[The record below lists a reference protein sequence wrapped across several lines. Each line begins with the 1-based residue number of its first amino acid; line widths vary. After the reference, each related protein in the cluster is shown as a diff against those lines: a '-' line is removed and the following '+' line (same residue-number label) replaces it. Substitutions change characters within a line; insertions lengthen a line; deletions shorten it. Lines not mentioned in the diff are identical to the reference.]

1 MTLEEKCK
9 QLPRIISNAGI
20 ELKFPGHYSYPEDVC
35 TFIDKF
41 YELDLIDQNYLNHHR
56 SLCEC
61 KTKYN
66 KSKRNYI
73 YEELTLEDLLTICT
87 YIIRG
92 ERFCEGMINSCLRDG
107 SFQKVI
113 NKLIEGDYK

>member
-9 QLPRIISNAGI
+9 QLPKIISNAGI
-20 ELKFPGHYSYPEDVC
+20 TLYPGHYSYPEDVC
-35 TFIDKF
+35 AFIDKF
-41 YELDLIDQNYLNHHR
+41 YELDLIDQNYLNHHHN
-56 SLCEC
+56 LCEC

-66 KSKRNYI
+66 KGYI
-73 YEELTLEDLLTICT
+73 YEELTLADLLTICT
-87 YIIRG
+87 FIIRG
-92 ERFCEGMINSCLRDG
+92 ERFCEGMIDGCLRDG